1 MPEISR
7 FLGIVIRMFYNDH
20 AAPHFHP
27 YYGDKMARVNI
38 RTLAAMSSTLSPRVL
53 GLVIEWAKTH
63 QKALLTNWE
72 RARQGRPL
80 RKIEPLE

>member
-1 MPEISR
+1 MPVNS
-7 FLGIVIRMFYNDH
+7 GQ
-20 AAPHFHP
+20 

-38 RTLAAMSSTLSPRVL
+38 KTLAAVSSTLSPRVL
-53 GLVIEWAKTH
+53 GLVMEWAKIH

-72 RARQGRPL
+72 RARQGTPL

>member
-1 MPEISR
+1 
-7 FLGIVIRMFYNDH
+7 MFYSDH
-20 AAPHFHP
+20 AGPHFHA

-38 RTLAAMSSTLSPRVL
+38 KTLAAMSSTLPPRVL
-53 GLVIEWAKTH
+53 GLVIEWAKIH

-72 RARQGRPL
+72 RARQVRPL

>member
-7 FLGIVIRMFYNDH
+7 FLGIVIRMFYSDH
-20 AAPHFHP
+20 AAPHFHA
-27 YYGDKMARVNI
+27 YYGGKMARVNI
-38 RTLAAMSSTLSPRVL
+38 KTLAAMSSTLSPRVL
-53 GLVIEWAKTH
+53 GLVIEWAKIH
-63 QKALLTNWE
+63 QKALLTTWE